1 MRVAATASLFPELW
15 VAFRQWATDEQNT
28 FQTRLTS
35 WGKGR
40 CHEWADPPAQTQPE
54 PQPSLPALA
63 FCIQESNSH
72 GSWRAGVMCSCTG
85 TVYFWHE
92 EWTLHADSALPAP
105 WPQIHRQIA
114 AASLRLRVL
123 WLGAYQGGAGTQ
135 DLAFKLSSTQLIQ
148 ILNLASDCL
157 PFI

>member
-1 MRVAATASLFPELW
+1 MSG
-15 VAFRQWATDEQNT
+15 
-28 FQTRLTS
+28 LTLQH
-35 WGKGR
+35 K
-40 CHEWADPPAQTQPE
+40 
-54 PQPSLPALA
+54 PSLSHSPVSQPWHSAFKRVTPTGAGGLESCALA
-63 FCIQESNSH
+63 QGLFASDMRN
-72 GSWRAGVMCSCTG
+72 GL
-85 TVYFWHE
+85 F
-92 EWTLHADSALPAP
+92 HADSALPAP

-114 AASLRLRVL
+114 AALLRLRVL